1 MILGLGLDVVD
12 VVLFAEQLADG
23 ASGFVA
29 ATFRPSE
36 RRRGDPNDPNGP
48 NGPNDPNDPTDPRRR
63 ALHLAGRFAAKEAFV
78 KAWSSARR
86 GQPPALAPADLDL
99 RDIEVVD
106 DGFGRP
112 ALRLH
117 GPVRNAV
124 ERLDEGR
131 PPVVHLS
138 ISHDGATAAAVVVL
152 EENATALES

>member
-12 VVLFAEQLADG
+12 VALFAEQLADE

-36 RRRGDPNDPNGP
+36 RRRGGP
-48 NGPNDPNDPTDPRRR
+48 NGPSGPTDPQRR
-63 ALHLAGRFAAKEAFV
+63 ALHLAGRFAAKEAFL

-86 GQPPALAPADLDL
+86 GQPPTLAPADLDL
-99 RDIEVVD
+99 RDVEVVD

-131 PPVVHLS
+131 PPAVHLS
-138 ISHDGATAAAVVVL
+138 ISHDGGVAAAVVVL
-152 EENATALES
+152 EQAPEENAAALES

>member
-1 MILGLGLDVVD
+1 MILGVGLDVVD
-12 VVLFAEQLADG
+12 VAAFAQQLADP

-36 RRRGDPNDPNGP
+36 RRHHAG
-48 NGPNDPNDPTDPRRR
+48 PTDHHRR

-86 GQPPALAPADLDL
+86 GQPPTIAPADLDL

-117 GPVRNAV
+117 GAV
-124 ERLDEGR
+124 DMEIARLTDHE
-131 PPVVHLS
+131 PPTIHLS
-138 ISHDGATAAAVVVL
+138 ISHDGGVAVAVVVL
-152 EENATALES
+152 EEGSPTPPA